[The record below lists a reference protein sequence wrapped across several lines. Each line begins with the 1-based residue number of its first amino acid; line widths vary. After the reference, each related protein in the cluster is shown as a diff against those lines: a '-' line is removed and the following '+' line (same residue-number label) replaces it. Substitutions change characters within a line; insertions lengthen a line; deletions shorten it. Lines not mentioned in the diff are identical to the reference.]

1 MFPPGTVGAQAD
13 SAALRRIPE
22 RLEEIAAALRQQH
35 EDLAMLV
42 AVTFA
47 LHVSMTKVPVDEMAP
62 LVRKA
67 YDAVRAQLCPE
78 RKEEEMK

>member
-1 MFPPGTVGAQAD
+1 MYGPGTVGGGRD
-13 SAALRRIPE
+13 SAALRAIPQ

-35 EDLAMLV
+35 GEIAMLV

-67 YDAVRAQLCPE
+67 YDAVRAQLCPDA
-78 RKEEEMK
+78 

>member
-22 RLEEIAAALRQQH
+22 RLGEIADELKRQN
-35 EDLAMLV
+35 EELSMLV

-47 LHVSMTKVPVDEMAP
+47 LHVSVTKVPVDEMAP